1 MSSPAAPAPRRTLP
15 LVVVDIVASVAILAF
30 ALVFGLVTVY
40 YVTQFAGFGSECGTG
55 PYPGLQCNG
64 AVLGI
69 ATFGLLIIAVLAFVL
84 GLGMT
89 IVRIIQKRFTF
100 VWPLG
105 ALAVMIA
112 AFYFFS
118 WLASQTAPTA

>member
-1 MSSPAAPAPRRTLP
+1 MTAPATPAPRRSLP
-15 LVVVDIVASVAILAF
+15 LVVGDIVASVAILAF
-30 ALVFGLVTVY
+30 ALVFGFVSLY
-40 YVTQFAGFGSECGTG
+40 FVTQFAGFGAECGTG
-55 PYPGLQCNG
+55 PYEGLQCNG
-64 AVLGI
+64 TVLGI
-69 ATFGLLIIAVLAFVL
+69 ATFGLLIITVLAFVL

-89 IVRIIQKRFTF
+89 IVRLIQKRFTF